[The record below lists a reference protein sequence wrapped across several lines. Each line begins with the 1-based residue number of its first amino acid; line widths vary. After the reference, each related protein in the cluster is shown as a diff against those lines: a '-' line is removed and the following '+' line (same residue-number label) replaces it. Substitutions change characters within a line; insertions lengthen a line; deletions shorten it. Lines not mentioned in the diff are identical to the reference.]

1 MEAEGGRGWGR
12 VERGVGMGVG
22 TEGFGDVR
30 INKTGLKWSGGS
42 I

>member
-12 VERGVGMGVG
+12 VERGVGMGG
-22 TEGFGDVR
+22 MEGFGDAR
-30 INKTGLKWSGGS
+30 INKARLKWSGGS